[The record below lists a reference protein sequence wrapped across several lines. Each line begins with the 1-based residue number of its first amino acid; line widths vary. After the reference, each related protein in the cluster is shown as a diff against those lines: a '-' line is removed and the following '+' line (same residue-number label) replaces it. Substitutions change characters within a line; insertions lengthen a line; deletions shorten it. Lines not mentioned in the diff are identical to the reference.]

1 MDDKEI
7 RRLRAQLAR
16 MDRGRGKR
24 YPAELRQRI
33 GRAATELRR
42 RDQSWQ
48 GIGAFLG
55 IPHETVRRFTGASTL
70 GRRRSGFVPVMVE
83 DDAGDSTCV
92 LVTPGGYRV
101 EGLGVAGMAE
111 LIRRL

>member
-1 MDDKEI
+1 MGDDEI
-7 RRLRAQLAR
+7 RRLRVRLGR

-24 YPAELRQRI
+24 YSAELRQRI

-55 IPHETVRRFTGASTL
+55 IPHETVRRFTGASTVG
-70 GRRRSGFVPVMVE
+70 GRRKRFVPVVVE
-83 DDAGDSTCV
+83 EDAGAGACV
-92 LVTPGGYRV
+92 LITPGGYRV
-101 EGLGVAGMAE
+101 EGLDVAAMAE